1 MIKDLQFENRFL
13 FLSVTVGALLLCVIA
28 LGPGLF
34 TTKLTSATNW
44 QYLVFKDL
52 CHQESAR
59 SYSFNNI
66 QMAVCSRCLGIYT
79 AFFGSWIIMP
89 FFAYLGQHQKKLFKK
104 LFSTAIVLNLLD
116 VLGNLFGFWSNTCSS
131 RLLLGVLLGTS
142 VTLLLSNEFF
152 KQLNYEN

>member
-13 FLSVTVGALLLCVIA
+13 FLSVTVGSLLLCVIA

-34 TTKLTSATNW
+34 TTELTSATNW

-52 CHQESAR
+52 CHQETAR

-79 AFFGSWIIMP
+79 ALFGSWILMP
-89 FFAYLGQHQKKLFKK
+89 FFAYLGRHQKKC
-104 LFSTAIVLNLLD
+104 LNGCLA
-116 VLGNLFGFWSNTCSS
+116 
-131 RLLLGVLLGTS
+131 LLLC
-142 VTLLLSNEFF
+142 
-152 KQLNYEN
+152 